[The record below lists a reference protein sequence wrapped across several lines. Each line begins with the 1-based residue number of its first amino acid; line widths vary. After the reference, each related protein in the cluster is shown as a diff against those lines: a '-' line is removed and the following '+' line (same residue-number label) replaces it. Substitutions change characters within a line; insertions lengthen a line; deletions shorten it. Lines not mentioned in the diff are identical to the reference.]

1 MDLSCYLF
9 LPFLSTLNSIF
20 LCSVSYPYNTSKEY
34 MITKSIQ
41 LKPWSKSVSDQLSGS
56 KYDVTSTLIKNVQ
69 PMSRTDVLAWDR
81 SLAQL
86 AIRAFLNNR
95 QCDQIGRFLKIVC
108 HKVSFKSIPSFLGD
122 IFGYSQ
128 TAIIGKNYYGH
139 FLGNFLKI

>member
-1 MDLSCYLF
+1 MWAVTALSSLNGRLLPSFQQITIF
-9 LPFLSTLNSIF
+9 LNGPFLLSFPSFFSTLNSIF

-95 QCDQIGRFLKIVC
+95 QCDQIGRF
-108 HKVSFKSIPSFLGD
+108 F
-122 IFGYSQ
+122 
-128 TAIIGKNYYGH
+128 
-139 FLGNFLKI
+139 